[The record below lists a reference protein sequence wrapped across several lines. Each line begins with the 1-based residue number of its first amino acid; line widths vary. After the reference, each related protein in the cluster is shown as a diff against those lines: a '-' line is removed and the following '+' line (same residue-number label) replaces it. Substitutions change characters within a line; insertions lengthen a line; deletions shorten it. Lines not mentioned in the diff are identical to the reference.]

1 MRFVKEPLK
10 RALATMGL
18 EIKPSS
24 PLLTA
29 EDLSRR
35 HLNRPTHVI
44 EFLGP
49 SSAGKTHVMKDL
61 LPRLGE
67 SWVHSVDLHPGLWR
81 DPLMEADPRL
91 IAFFRHLLGEKCRRF
106 ADAEFEHKHFA
117 TQLRALEF
125 YLESIRRNCYLSNG
139 CPVDIIND
147 EGLVSNFAEELL
159 TFQKEDHPLVTHA
172 FRRRV
177 VVFLKISEERFL
189 KNVALK
195 RQARAKHAPHYF
207 GFSEADLKDHY
218 QKTYLALT
226 DLVRFLS
233 SVDVQV
239 VTVTPEQDSLAGVHD
254 KISDA
259 LQRLS

>member
-1 MRFVKEPLK
+1 MRVVKAILK
-10 RALATMGL
+10 RALGS
-18 EIKPSS
+18 IGVDIQRSS
-24 PLLTA
+24 PLLKA
-29 EDLSRR
+29 QDLSTRS
-35 HLNRPTHVI
+35 LNRPTRVI

-49 SSAGKTHVMKDL
+49 SSAGKTHLMKDL

-67 SWVHSVDLHPGLWR
+67 SWLHSVALHPGLWR
-81 DPLMEADPRL
+81 TPLMEADPRL
-91 IAFFRHLLGEKCRRF
+91 VAFFRHLLGEKCRRF

-159 TFQKEDHPLVTHA
+159 TFQHEDHALVTHA

-189 KNVALK
+189 RNVALK
-195 RQARAKHAPHYF
+195 RQARPKHAPHYF
-207 GFSEADLKDHY
+207 GFSDADLKAHY
-218 QKTYLALT
+218 LRIYPELT
-226 DLVRFLS
+226 NLVQFLK

-239 VTVTPEQDSLAGVHD
+239 VTVMPERDSLAEIHD
-254 KISDA
+254 EISNA